1 MDSKETTRKT
11 LIHHEHVP
19 MNDYVYMKHT
29 EGSFGKIKLADWL
42 NNVYQFTDNK
52 TEKVVVFDTVEDLIN
67 SGWVVD

>member
-1 MDSKETTRKT
+1 
-11 LIHHEHVP
+11 
-19 MNDYVYMKHT
+19 MKHT